1 MGLAQPVQ
9 RLTEAE
15 YLALER
21 AAEFKSEFYDGEVF
35 AMSGGSPMHSLI
47 GANTL
52 IALGNQLRGGPCRS
66 YTSDLRVRPPGVP
79 FYTYPDIS
87 VVCGPL
93 EFDDEQDDT
102 ITNPSLLVEVASPTT
117 EGYDRGVKFKLYQKM
132 RSLRE
137 YLVISQS
144 EPTLDLFI
152 RQDSDEWLLRSA
164 TGLDG
169 SLVLPKL
176 GVTLSLQ
183 EIYAGVAF
191 PPPKLID
198 PSQPN
203 RR

>member
-9 RLTEAE
+9 RLTEKE

-35 AMSGGSPMHSLI
+35 AMAGGSPMHSLI
-47 GANTL
+47 GTNVAGEL
-52 IALGNQLRGGPCRS
+52 RSKLRGGPCLPFN
-66 YTSDLRVRPPGVP
+66 SDLRVRPPGVP

-93 EFDDEQDDT
+93 EFDDEQEDT
-102 ITNPSLLVEVASPTT
+102 ITNPSLIVEVASPTT
-117 EGYDRGVKFKLYQKM
+117 EGYDRGAKFKLYQKM
-132 RSLRE
+132 ASLRE
-137 YLVISQS
+137 YLVISCA

-152 RQDSDEWLLRSA
+152 REDSETWLLRSA
-164 TGLDG
+164 SGLES
-169 SLVLPKL
+169 SLILPKL
-176 GVTLSLQ
+176 GVTLALK
-183 EIYAGVAF
+183 EIYAGVTF

-198 PSQPN
+198 PTQPN